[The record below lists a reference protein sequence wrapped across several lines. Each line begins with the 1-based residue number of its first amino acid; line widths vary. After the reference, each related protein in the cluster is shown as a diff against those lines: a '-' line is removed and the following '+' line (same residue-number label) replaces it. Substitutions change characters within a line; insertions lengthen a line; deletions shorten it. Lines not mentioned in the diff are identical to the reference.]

1 MITRVA
7 EDQVYITAAPTGTPI
22 VRAAEE
28 ADVTA
33 IAAIVNENA
42 RQGHLLPRSP
52 EKIRASLQH
61 WLVAE
66 LGGQV
71 VGIGSLLA
79 MSPTLV
85 EVRSLAVLP
94 AFRSYGIGALIVR
107 GLVDRARE
115 RGIPTVFALTRA
127 VRFFE
132 RLGFVVTDK
141 ERFPEKVWTDCAV
154 CPLQHACDETA
165 VVYELDKETRED

>member
-7 EDQVYITAAPTGTPI
+7 EDQVYITAALADAPVIRLAT
-22 VRAAEE
+22 E
-28 ADVTA
+28 ADVPA
-33 IAAIVNENA
+33 IVSVVNENA
-42 RQGHLLPRSP
+42 RLGHLLPRSA
-52 EKIRASLQH
+52 ENIRASLPN

-66 LGGQV
+66 VDGQV

-94 AFRSYGIGALIVR
+94 NYRRYGVGALLVR
-107 GLVDRARE
+107 GLVGQARE
-115 RGIPTVFALTRA
+115 RGIPTVFALTR
-127 VRFFE
+127 VVSFFE
-132 RLGFVVTDK
+132 RLGFVVTDRD
-141 ERFPEKVWTDCAV
+141 RFPEKVWKDCVV

-165 VVYELDKETRED
+165 VVYELDKMTK